1 MTALK
6 AVIARWWG
14 EFPVYAY
21 AAVCGALCLVLM
33 ASRGVTYDH
42 TQTLLSFRIFYT
54 TAAVY
59 FFIDITVRLVRDRP
73 AHPLAWARDRYFS
86 ARSMRHLLL
95 AVTATATLALTACA
109 PTDEA
114 DSGSDSAADGSSESP
129 AADECTPDSMET
141 VADGTLTIATDD
153 PAYEPWFV
161 DNDPTNG
168 QGYESAVAY
177 AIAEQLG
184 YTEDQVTWITVPFNK
199 VVQPAPKDFDFDV
212 NQVSITE
219 ARREAVDFSSG
230 YYDVVQTVITN
241 KGSSLDGATSI
252 ADLADAKLGAQVGTT
267 SYTAITEQIQPAEE
281 PAVFDTN
288 DQAVQALNNGQI
300 DGIVVDLPTAYF
312 MTAVQLDDGTIVGQL
327 PLPDGEPEQFGAVLD
342 KDSPLT
348 DCVSG
353 AVDALR
359 EDGILDQIGQEW
371 LAQQGAPELS

>member
-1 MTALK
+1 MLK
-6 AVIARWWG
+6 TSRRAARRH
-14 EFPVYAY
+14 
-21 AAVCGALCLVLM
+21 LV
-33 ASRGVTYDH
+33 V
-42 TQTLLSFRIFYT
+42 
-54 TAAVY
+54 V
-59 FFIDITVRLVRDRP
+59 
-73 AHPLAWARDRYFS
+73 PLAA
-86 ARSMRHLLL
+86 A
-95 AVTATATLALTACA
+95 AIALSACA

-114 DSGSDSAADGSSESP
+114 DSGTDSSDSSDSSATSESESP
-129 AADECTPDSMET
+129 AADECTPDTMET

-184 YTEDQVTWITVPFNK
+184 YTAEQVTWVKVPFNK
-199 VVQPAPKDFDFDV
+199 VVQPGPKEFDLDV

-219 ARREAVDFSSG
+219 ARRKAVDFSSG

-241 KGSSLDGATSI
+241 KGSAIDGATSL

-267 SYTAITEQIQPAEE
+267 SYTAITDQVQPSQE

-288 DQAVQALNNGQI
+288 DQAVQALKNGQI

-312 MTAVQLDDGTIVGQL
+312 MTAVQLEDGVIVGQL
-327 PLPDGEPEQFGAVLD
+327 PLPDGEPEQFGAVLA

-348 DCVSG
+348 DCVSS
-353 AVDALR
+353 AVDTLR
-359 EDGILDQIGQEW
+359 EDGVLDQISQEW

>member
-1 MTALK
+1 MLK
-6 AVIARWWG
+6 T
-14 EFPVYAY
+14 
-21 AAVCGALCLVLM
+21 
-33 ASRGVTYDH
+33 SRRV
-42 TQTLLSFRIFYT
+42 
-54 TAAVY
+54 AK
-59 FFIDITVRLVRDRP
+59 
-73 AHPLAWARDRYFS
+73 
-86 ARSMRHLLL
+86 RHLAL
-95 AVTATATLALTACA
+95 AALATATLTLTACA

-114 DSGSDSAADGSSESP
+114 DTGSDASDSASESTSETP
-129 AADECTPDSMET
+129 AADECTPDTMET

-184 YTEDQVTWITVPFNK
+184 YTQDQVAWVTVPFNK
-199 VVQPAPKDFDFDV
+199 VVQPGPKDFDFDV

-219 ARREAVDFSSG
+219 ARRKAVDFSSG

-241 KGSSLDGATSI
+241 KGSAIDGITSV
-252 ADLADAKLGAQVGTT
+252 AELADAKLGAQVGTT
-267 SYTAITEQIQPAEE
+267 SYTAITDQIQPSQE

-288 DQAVQALNNGQI
+288 DQAVQALKNGQI

-312 MTAVQLDDGTIVGQL
+312 MTAVQLDDGLIVGQL
-327 PLPDGEPEQFGAVLD
+327 PLPDGEPEQFGAVLGLG
-342 KDSPLT
+342 SPLT

-371 LAQQGAPELS
+371 LEQQGAPELS

>member
-1 MTALK
+1 MLK
-6 AVIARWWG
+6 TSRR
-14 EFPVYAY
+14 
-21 AAVCGALCLVLM
+21 AAK
-33 ASRGVTYDH
+33 
-42 TQTLLSFRIFYT
+42 
-54 TAAVY
+54 
-59 FFIDITVRLVRDRP
+59 
-73 AHPLAWARDRYFS
+73 
-86 ARSMRHLLL
+86 RHL
-95 AVTATATLALTACA
+95 AVVTLASAAIALSACA
-109 PTDEA
+109 PTDEDDSGT
-114 DSGSDSAADGSSESP
+114 DSGSDTSSSSESEASAADG
-129 AADECTPDSMET
+129 CTPDAMET

-168 QGYESAVAY
+168 KGYESAVAY

-184 YTEDQVTWITVPFNK
+184 YTQDQVTWVTVPFNK
-199 VVQPAPKDFDFDV
+199 VVQPGPKDFDFDV

-219 ARREAVDFSSG
+219 ARRKAVDFSSG

-241 KGSSLDGATSI
+241 KGSAIDGVTAI

-267 SYTAITEQIQPAEE
+267 SYTAITDQIQPSQE

-288 DQAVQALNNGQI
+288 DQAVQALKNGQI

-312 MTAVQLDDGTIVGQL
+312 MTAVQLDDGLIVGQL
-327 PLPDGEPEQFGAVLD
+327 PLPDGEPEQFGAVLG

-359 EDGILDQIGQEW
+359 EDGILDQINQEW

>member
-1 MTALK
+1 MLT
-6 AVIARWWG
+6 
-14 EFPVYAY
+14 
-21 AAVCGALCLVLM
+21 
-33 ASRGVTYDH
+33 
-42 TQTLLSFRIFYT
+42 
-54 TAAVY
+54 
-59 FFIDITVRLVRDRP
+59 TVRP
-73 AHPLAWARDRYFS
+73 
-86 ARSMRHLLL
+86 RSLRHLAL
-95 AVTATATLALTACA
+95 AALATTTLALTACA

-114 DSGSDSAADGSSESP
+114 DTGSGSGSDASTSEAP
-129 AADECTPDSMET
+129 AADECTPDAMDT
-141 VADGTLTIATDD
+141 VTGGTLTIATDD

-168 QGYESAVAY
+168 KGYESAVAY

-184 YTEDQVTWITVPFNK
+184 YTAEQVTWVTVPFNK
-199 VVQPAPKDFDFDV
+199 VVQPGPKDFDFDV

-219 ARREAVDFSSG
+219 ARRKAVDFSSG

-241 KGSSLDGATSI
+241 KGSAIDGATSI

-267 SYTAITEQIQPAEE
+267 SYTAITDQIQPSED

-327 PLPDGEPEQFGAVLD
+327 PLPEGEPEQFGAVLD
-342 KDSPLT
+342 KGSPLT
-348 DCVSG
+348 DCVSD

-359 EDGILDQIGQEW
+359 EDGILDQISQEW

>member
-1 MTALK
+1 MLTT
-6 AVIARWWG
+6 
-14 EFPVYAY
+14 
-21 AAVCGALCLVLM
+21 
-33 ASRGVTYDH
+33 SR
-42 TQTLLSFRIFYT
+42 
-54 TAAVY
+54 
-59 FFIDITVRLVRDRP
+59 
-73 AHPLAWARDRYFS
+73 
-86 ARSMRHLLL
+86 L
-95 AVTATATLALTACA
+95 AVAALATATFALTACA

-114 DSGSDSAADGSSESP
+114 DTGTDTGSDTTSETP

-168 QGYESAVAY
+168 EGYESAVAY

-184 YTEDQVTWITVPFNK
+184 YTAEQVTWVKVPFNK
-199 VVQPAPKDFDFDV
+199 VVQPGPKDFDFDV

-219 ARREAVDFSSG
+219 ARRKAVDFSSG
-230 YYDVVQTVITN
+230 YYDVVQTVITS
-241 KGSSLDGATSI
+241 KGSAIDGATSI

-267 SYTAITEQIQPAEE
+267 SYTAITDQIQPSQE

-288 DQAVQALNNGQI
+288 DQAVQALKNGQI

-312 MTAVQLDDGTIVGQL
+312 MTAVQLDDGVIVGQL
-327 PLPDGEPEQFGAVLD
+327 PLPDGKPEQFGAVLATG
-342 KDSPLT
+342 SPLT

-359 EDGILDQIGQEW
+359 EDGILDQISQEW